1 MPLLSSGRGYALAGA
16 VICFSIH
23 PVTRYPLLPYTTL
36 FRSGCDF
43 GWPQNFCETF
53 CNGDLLCPIDRIG
66 NDAAANRAAE
76 VLAPQFAPVCC
87 VKHVEISTHV
97 AEENDTA
104 RRRRH
109 AALNGIIRLCPPSPS
124 ARVGIDGVRPTRP
137 VKSRV
142 RLTPGVERVDRC
154 FAGPWLAGRDG
165 GDFLG
170 RHERN
175 GGAPFNLADENEV
188 QLGIVSGTVPL
199 GAANRA
205 GTEVDR
211 LAD

>member
-1 MPLLSSGRGYALAGA
+1 MPARVPADVTVVYVVKQTRSLELLQPKY
-16 VICFSIH
+16 
-23 PVTRYPLLPYTTL
+23 RYLG
-36 FRSGCDF
+36 GCDF

-109 AALNGIIRLCPPSPS
+109 AALNGIIRLCSPSPS
-124 ARVGIDGVRPTRP
+124 ARVGIDSVRPTRP

-170 RHERN
+170 RHKRN
-175 GGAPFNLADENEV
+175 GGAPFDLADENE
-188 QLGIVSGTVPL
+188 
-199 GAANRA
+199 
-205 GTEVDR
+205 
-211 LAD
+211 